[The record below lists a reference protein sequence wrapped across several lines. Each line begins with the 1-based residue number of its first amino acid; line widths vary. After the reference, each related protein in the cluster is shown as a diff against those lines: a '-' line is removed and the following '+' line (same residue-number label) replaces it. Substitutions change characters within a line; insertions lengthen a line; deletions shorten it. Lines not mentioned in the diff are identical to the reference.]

1 MAKKIIVDSKDLSSE
16 EIETKTILEE
26 NGKPVYYMPIEIT
39 NQEQLETLGITRQ
52 QCRTWRFGAEWKTV
66 HLTPCSEEVFT
77 VLSRDL
83 WLQQTQEYRNNRC
96 MVPGKQKPLIRCPEK
111 NKCDSCPFGKSPW
124 KRQPNIISVDGLM
137 EIGREPESTE
147 SAEQLVFQRM
157 ELLEI
162 KVKMD
167 EKDKRLFEIFVM
179 VNLQDYKKNDIAAKY
194 NISAKTVRKLIN
206 EMNEIIQQ
214 IREAQE

>member
-1 MAKKIIVDSKDLSSE
+1 MAKKIIVESKDLSSE
-16 EIETKTILEE
+16 EIETKTILEK
-26 NGKPVYYMPIEIT
+26 NGKTVYYMPIEIA
-39 NQEQLETLGITRQ
+39 NQEHLETLGITRQ
-52 QCRTWRFGAEWKTV
+52 QCRTWRFGTEWKTV

-111 NKCDSCPFGKSPW
+111 NKCDACPFGKSPW
-124 KRQPNIISVDGLM
+124 NRQPNIISLDELL
-137 EIGREPESTE
+137 EIGREPGSTE
-147 SAEQLVFQRM
+147 SADQLVFQRM

-179 VNLQDYKKNDIAAKY
+179 MNLQDCKKSDIAVKFH
-194 NISAKTVRKLIN
+194 ISAKTVRRLIG

-214 IREAQE
+214 IRESVQ